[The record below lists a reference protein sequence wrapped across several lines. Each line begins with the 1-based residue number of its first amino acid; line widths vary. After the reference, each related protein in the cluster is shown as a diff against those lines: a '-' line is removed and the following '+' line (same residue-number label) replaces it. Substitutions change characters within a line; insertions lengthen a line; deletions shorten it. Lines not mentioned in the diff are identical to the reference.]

1 MPLSDHEFRAIIER
15 HLQSSD
21 FSSDTERQSNQ
32 KAALDSYFQR
42 NNLSLFG
49 EDGLSVAKDTS
60 VADMVEA
67 VVAQMMPAF
76 DVSMVAAYPPDN
88 AADVEQ
94 AKVETHVC
102 NTFLQDVNQGYVTIQ
117 GALRNALLLRNGI
130 LRIDTERRVDVSR
143 TRLREVDPL
152 AVELAAQPTAPGQT
166 VEVINLAENDG
177 DTVSATIKRTT
188 ENRELRIRAVDPTM
202 FVLTQEWTDPDV
214 QDAPTVGERFLFTR
228 SELIQ
233 RGIPRAI
240 VDELPSTNVDTTIAA
255 QARNR
260 DGTSPVIDTSGDRS
274 MDRIECYELWLL
286 VDYDQDGIAER
297 RRVLTGGGTS
307 AVRVLENEL
316 ADLVPFAT
324 GTGFVVANR
333 WQGMSLFDKL
343 QELERQKT
351 VALQQMENNM
361 ALCNNCEVIIQD
373 GLVNEVD
380 LKARRP
386 GGINRADDINAVRE
400 LKFVNI
406 VGESIAYLD
415 YLDKQRSERGGASLD
430 LQAAELQI
438 AGDTAHGIER
448 QYSAREQLAQLMTRT
463 LGETLVRQLFVILHA
478 TLRRDFP
485 QANPLGIQSNIVRPE
500 PGAWPPRFRVDVV
513 AGLTATERAEKQMA
527 LQMTLGQQ
535 EKLMST
541 GLGSGILT
549 NIQTYYDTLIDFAM
563 ASGLRNPRRYYIDP
577 RSEPSLEAQQ
587 IQQQNAQQAQVR
599 EQELRNQLLS
609 QQINTEL
616 LKVQGKLAEGEQENA
631 LGYYKAVLDAVM
643 KQLELAAQA
652 DKVTD
657 EEQRAEAL
665 QAQGALRSVASE

>member
-1 MPLSDHEFRAIIER
+1 VPLSDHEFRSIIQR

-32 KAALDSYFQR
+32 KAALDSYFDR
-42 NNLSLFG
+42 NQMALY
-49 EDGLSVAKDTS
+49 EDGLSNAKDTS
-60 VADMVEA
+60 TADMVEA

-76 DVSMVAAYPPDN
+76 DVSMVASYPPN
-88 AADVEQ
+88 TAADVEQ

-102 NTFLQDVNQGYVTIQ
+102 NMYLQDVNQGYVTIQ

-130 LRIDTERRVDVSR
+130 LRVETERRVDVSR
-143 TRLREVDPL
+143 TRVQNADAL
-152 AVELAAQPTAPGQT
+152 AMAQVSQPTAENQE
-166 VEVINLAENDG
+166 VEILNVQDG
-177 DTVSATIKRTT
+177 DDPDTINATIKRTT
-188 ENRELRIRAVDPTM
+188 EVRELRIRSVDPTM

-214 QDAPTVGERFLFTR
+214 QDAPTVGERFMFTR
-228 SELIQ
+228 SELIE
-233 RGIPRAI
+233 RGIPKR
-240 VDELPSTNVDTTIAA
+240 VVEQLPSTNVDTQIAP

-260 DGTSPVIDTSGDRS
+260 DGTSPVIDIAGDRS
-274 MDRIECYELWLL
+274 MDRIECYELWML
-286 VDYDQDGIAER
+286 VDYDQDGVAER

-307 AVRVLENEL
+307 SVTVLENEL
-316 ADLVPFAT
+316 AELVPFAT
-324 GTGFVVANR
+324 GTGFVVPNR

-351 VALQQMENNM
+351 VALQQLENNM
-361 ALCNNCEVIIQD
+361 ALANNAELVIQD
-373 GLVNEVD
+373 GLVNEED

-386 GGINRADDINAVRE
+386 GGINRADDIDAVRE

-448 QYSAREQLAQLMTRT
+448 QYSSREQLAQLMTRT
-463 LGETLVRQLFVILHA
+463 LGETMIRQLFVILHA

-485 QANPLGIQSNIVRPE
+485 NANPLGIQSQYVTPE
-500 PGAWPPRFRVDVV
+500 PAGWQPRFRVEIV

-535 EKLMST
+535 EKMMAQ
-541 GLGSGILT
+541 GLGAGILT
-549 NIQTYYDTLIDFAM
+549 NLQTYYDTLIDFAM

-577 RSEPSLEAQQ
+577 RSELSVQ
-587 IQQQNAQQAQVR
+587 AQQAQQAQSQAAAA
-599 EQELRNQLLS
+599 EQQQLQNRLLDT
-609 QQINTEL
+609 QINTEL
-616 LKVQGKLAEGEQENA
+616 MKVQGDLAESEQKTQ
-631 LGYYKAVLDAVM
+631 LDYYRAVLDAVM
-643 KQLELAAQA
+643 RQLELAAQQQQ
-652 DKVTD
+652 VTD

-665 QAQGALRSVASE
+665 QAQGALRSVE